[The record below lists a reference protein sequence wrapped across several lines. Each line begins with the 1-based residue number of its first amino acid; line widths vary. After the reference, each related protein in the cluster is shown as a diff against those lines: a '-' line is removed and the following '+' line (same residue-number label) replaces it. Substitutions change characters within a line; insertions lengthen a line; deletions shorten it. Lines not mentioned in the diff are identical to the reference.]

1 MTETDDIEF
10 EGLSVGDY
18 WISRMESGDY
28 WIGKENGEGM
38 QVFREDFERLI
49 DRGIGLSARQP
60 SSVHTRRSRSLSW

>member
-49 DRGIGLSARQP
+49 D
-60 SSVHTRRSRSLSW
+60 SVYRNGF